1 MSRHALPGFPL
12 LPPAKVVAHHHFS
25 EFSKMLHTALRESI
39 ATARFPLESREPS
52 RVGQV
57 TEGQTQFALAQL
69 VRLLAPARVLEIGT
83 FFADTAHVIAATMA
97 EIGAGHLTTIDPFG
111 ADRVPEIIAG
121 WPQKLR
127 DCVTFRPDN
136 SMSFFLYLDEYQH
149 VGRGKDAPFE
159 LIFVDG
165 HHSFDYAFFDLL
177 RSSLFLRPG
186 GVLVVDNVEQPGPAG
201 AVRFFLDRHTH
212 WQLFQAGGDAHCRG
226 LNFHPTANSAIILAP
241 DGIEIGPLPYRVDLY
256 GLPVSEIAKL
266 RVKVRRRGPG
276 TLRVVVNFYSR
287 PPDYA
292 VTGIGEQGRI
302 GVSEQ
307 RLQAGEAEM
316 LAFMYDPPLKLS
328 PQPRDQIAAQIELSF
343 MPEGQQNLLVD
354 SDPVIVA
361 E

>member
-1 MSRHALPGFPL
+1 MLRTALSESITSAHFPL
-12 LPPAKVVAHHHFS
+12 A
-25 EFSKMLHTALRESI
+25 MGGRT
-39 ATARFPLESREPS
+39 

-57 TEGQTQFALAQL
+57 TEAQTQFALAQL

-83 FFADTAHVIAATMA
+83 FFGDTARVIAATMA
-97 EIGAGHLTTIDPFG
+97 QIGGHLTTIDPFG
-111 ADRVPEIIAG
+111 ADRVPDLIAG

-127 DCVTFRPDN
+127 DRVTFRPDN

-165 HHSFDYAFFDLL
+165 HHSFDYAFFDLM

-186 GVLVVDNVEQPGPAG
+186 GVLVVDNVEQPGPAE

-212 WQLFQAGGDAHCRG
+212 WHLFQVADGPPRQE
-226 LNFHPTANSAIILAP
+226 LNFHPTANSAIIFAP
-241 DGIEIGPLPYRVDLY
+241 DGIEIGPLPYRIDLY
-256 GLPVSEIAKL
+256 GLPAPEIAKL
-266 RVKVRRRGPG
+266 QVKVRSRGPG
-276 TLRVVVNFYSR
+276 TLRVLVNFYSR
-287 PPDYA
+287 PPDYS
-292 VTGIGEQGRI
+292 VTGVGEQGRI

-307 RLQAGEAEM
+307 KLEAGEVEM
-316 LAFMYDPPLKLS
+316 LAVMYEPPLKLS

-343 MPEGQQNLLVD
+343 MPEGKRNLLVE
-354 SDPVIVA
+354 SDPVTIF